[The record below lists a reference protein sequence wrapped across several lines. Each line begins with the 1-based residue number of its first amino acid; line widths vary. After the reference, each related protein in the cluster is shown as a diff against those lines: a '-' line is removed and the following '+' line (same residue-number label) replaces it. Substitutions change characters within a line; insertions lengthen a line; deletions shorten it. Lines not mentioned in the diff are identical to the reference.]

1 MAAAALPD
9 SDIDSHLLQP
19 MKAEFSF
26 YPFAVCLVGLA
37 LVGQSRGG
45 DAELLEMIKEAPLPS
60 KMLKIDETGPASPN
74 ASGDRSRTL
83 KPIRAFGS
91 SFAARLTFKGTVQ
104 DKLALWTDDPSMAPR
119 AGLPL
124 FEKMA
129 TAFNS
134 EFGQGKVIASI
145 PNHGDAS
152 EVKTTAVL
160 WFMGPDIVLLQLDQ
174 YPSRAGLKVVRCS
187 RESWR
192 SGMGADESDF
202 WEQTLGL

>member
-1 MAAAALPD
+1 
-9 SDIDSHLLQP
+9 
-19 MKAEFSF
+19 MKAEFSVF
-26 YPFAVCLVGLA
+26 PFAACLAWLT

-45 DAELLEMIKEAPLPS
+45 DAELLEIIKEAPLPS
-60 KMLKIDETGPASPN
+60 KMLKIDETGPVSPN
-74 ASGDRSRTL
+74 ASEDQNRTL

-104 DKLALWTDDPSMAPR
+104 DKLALWTDDPAMAPQT
-119 AGLPL
+119 GLPL

-129 TAFNS
+129 TAFKS

-152 EVKTTAVL
+152 DVKSTAVL
-160 WFMGPDIVLLQLDQ
+160 WFIGPDIVLLQLDQ
-174 YPSRAGLKVVRCS
+174 YPSRAGIKVVRSS

-202 WEQTLGL
+202 WEQTLGS